1 MKKQVLASFL
11 LTISLIGLSPN
22 TAQAITCPASM
33 LGSGISSDPCQITNA
48 TQLQAIQNGLN
59 DHYKLMNDIDLTSVS
74 WSGIGGSSYTN
85 PFEGSL
91 DGNGKKISNA
101 VMTASNSYQ
110 GFFDYIGSSGEV
122 KNVYFENFQMTIPSN
137 VGYVGL
143 IAGIMAGTLLN
154 NKITGQLV
162 INAGAS
168 GYFGAVAGRAV
179 GSFTALDVDV
189 DATMNSTNAIV
200 GVFGTIYENQQTV
213 TASLFRGTVSN
224 YGSAFLR
231 PFTDNNGLC
240 NHNSFSYYD
249 SNVLGATATSCT
261 EKAKTTAE
269 LQTPTSAT
277 GIYSNWTSYWG
288 FGSGNSYPY
297 LLTFAPSAPAQN
309 PSTPTVQPVT
319 YTAPAAVS
327 ALQFI
332 RVGSTST
339 KVKWTGNATDTAPIS
354 GYAYRFTSNAGKSWS
369 TWTATSSSEALIKK
383 WPRGKSW
390 QVQVKAQNSYGE
402 SDLTVATFK
411 PGAVASK
418 PRIPNVKATKLDASS
433 SQISWTISQSEKLP
447 ILSSA
452 YRYSLNNGRNW
463 SAWTTTTEKS
473 FTLTGLAINKRY
485 RVQVKL
491 VNDVGTG
498 STRTFNFV
506 QK

>member
-11 LTISLIGLSPN
+11 LSISLIGLTPH
-22 TAQAITCPASM
+22 TAQAITCPAAM
-33 LGSGISSDPCQITNA
+33 LGSGITSDPCQITNA

-74 WSGIGGSSYTN
+74 WAGIGGSSYTN

-91 DGNGKKISNA
+91 DGNGKKISNV

-110 GFFDYIGSSGEV
+110 GFFDYIGTSGEV
-122 KNVYFENFQMTIPSN
+122 KNVYFENFQMNIPSN

-143 IAGIMAGTLLN
+143 IAGIMAGTLIN
-154 NKITGQLV
+154 NKITGQLI
-162 INAGAS
+162 INSGAA

-189 DATMNSTNAIV
+189 DVTMNSTNAYV

-213 TASLFRGTVSN
+213 MASLFRGTISN
-224 YGSAFLR
+224 YSSSILR
-231 PFTDNNGLC
+231 PFTDNNGSC
-240 NHNSFSYYD
+240 NHNSFSFYD
-249 SNVLGATATSCT
+249 SSVLGATATSCT
-261 EKAKTTAE
+261 EKGKTTAE
-269 LQTPTSAT
+269 LQAPTSAT
-277 GIYSNWTSYWG
+277 GIYSNWTSFWG

-332 RVGSTST
+332 RVSSTST
-339 KVKWTGNATDTAPIS
+339 KVKWTGNATEAAPIS
-354 GYAYRFTSNAGKSWS
+354 SFAYRFSSNAGKSWS
-369 TWTATSSSEALIKK
+369 AWTSITASEALIKK

-402 SDLTVATFK
+402 SAITAAIFK

-418 PRIPNVKATKLDASS
+418 PRIPNVKATRLDASS
-433 SQISWTISQSEKLP
+433 SQISWTISKAEKLP

-452 YRYSLNNGRNW
+452 YRYSLNNGRSW
-463 SAWTTTTEKS
+463 SAWVTTSEKS
-473 FTLTGLAINKRY
+473 FIMSGLIVKNRY

-491 VNDVGTG
+491 LNDVGNS